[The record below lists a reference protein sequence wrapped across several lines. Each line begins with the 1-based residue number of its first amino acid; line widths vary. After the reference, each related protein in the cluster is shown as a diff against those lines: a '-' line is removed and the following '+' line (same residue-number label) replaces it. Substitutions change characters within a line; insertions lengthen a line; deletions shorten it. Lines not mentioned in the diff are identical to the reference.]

1 MARAADL
8 LRKALLD
15 DSPGEGLVQF
25 VDARGPADLLTLR
38 AARALAAADVLICD
52 GGVHPE
58 VLALTR
64 RDAERLPLQP
74 PEQLA
79 RMAGEGLRVAR
90 LVVDPDWR
98 SEHAALT
105 AAGVDVEVLPIAG

>member
-8 LRKALLD
+8 LRKALSA

-64 RDAERLPLQP
+64 RDAERLPLQS
-74 PEQLA
+74 PERLA
-79 RMAGEGLRVAR
+79 QMAGEGLRVAR

-98 SEHAALT
+98 GEHAALT
-105 AAGVDVEVLPIAG
+105 TAGVDVEVLPIAG

>member
-1 MARAADL
+1 MARAAEL

-15 DSPGEGLVQF
+15 DGPGEGLVQF

-64 RDAERLPLQP
+64 RDAERLALQP
-74 PEQLA
+74 PERLA